1 MNSRIE
7 KLHKKYVAVCNEY
20 IENFCK
26 KHDCYFEFWVADEVG
41 GVASFGDINYF
52 NFGDIVYDL
61 NTDQPK
67 GQIFTWSA
75 ESIDN
80 PKKSINYFSYCLGLR
95 HEQI

>member
-7 KLHKKYVAVCNEY
+7 KLHEKYVAVCNEY

-26 KHDCYFEFWVADEVG
+26 KHDCYFEFWVVDEVG
-41 GVASFGDINYF
+41 GVASFGSVYYF

-67 GQIFTWSA
+67 GQIFNWLEQSLDTPTKA
-75 ESIDN
+75 M
-80 PKKSINYFSYCLGLR
+80 NYVDYCFS
-95 HEQI
+95 QIEVQI